1 MIGDVS
7 RAEHIYIVCGYTDMR
22 KAIDGLAAI
31 IQQNWGLD
39 VFSGSCFCS
48 AESDVTGSR
57 LCCGRKTDLYC
68 CTKDLKMESTN
79 GRGILMKQG
88 R

>member
-22 KAIDGLAAI
+22 KSIDGLAAI
-31 IQQNWGLD
+31 VQQNFNLMYFQE
-39 VFSGSCFCS
+39 VCFCS

-57 LCCGRKTDLYC
+57 LCYGKKTDLYC
-68 CTKDLKMESTN
+68 CTKDLKTESTN
-79 GRGILMKQG
+79 GRGIPMKQD